1 MKKLKQRLQSLGWK
15 GDNGCVL
22 SGDTSYI
29 GILDWDNGKC
39 AFQAKE
45 LDKELL
51 AVFYAK
57 MRCGRWI
64 KPSVLYNHFVHLGY
78 CPTDCKHQCDILE
91 EVVVTPMNNLDED
104 EIYVSKL
111 FEGVSDAE
119 IAMLIRNHFAT
130 YGYKESEIKE
140 VLWEVGLG
148 DMGAFAEDYSTESS
162 DD

>member
-64 KPSVLYNHFVHLGY
+64 MPSVLYNHFVHLGY
-78 CPTDCKHQCDILE
+78 CPTDCNHQCDILE

-111 FEGVSDAE
+111 P
-119 IAMLIRNHFAT
+119 
-130 YGYKESEIKE
+130 
-140 VLWEVGLG
+140 VGL
-148 DMGAFAEDYSTESS
+148 DTNAMGTLYNLCSRNGNGFYRQTCSAHNINGRQGFNILESCS
-162 DD
+162 